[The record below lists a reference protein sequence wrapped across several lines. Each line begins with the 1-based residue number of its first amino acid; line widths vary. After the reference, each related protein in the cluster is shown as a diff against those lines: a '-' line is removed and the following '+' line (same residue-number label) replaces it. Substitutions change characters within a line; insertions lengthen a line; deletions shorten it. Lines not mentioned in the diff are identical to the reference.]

1 MAEEERRWCTGRAIP
16 SSAIPSL
23 CRRRLWVMETVEKAV
38 AASGLPFFHQY
49 LPICM
54 LRAVR
59 QPFDSDKIE
68 QVSAK
73 SSVGGEKQNPFLVS
87 VGFGVVSLFSLCFVG
102 KFSRRW
108 THVYGKLV
116 GIFVGRGRRRRTSRG
131 YGTRLVLFV
140 CDTPF
145 LLLQFAPPLTA

>member
-1 MAEEERRWCTGRAIP
+1 
-16 SSAIPSL
+16 
-23 CRRRLWVMETVEKAV
+23 METVEKAV

-102 KFSRRW
+102 KFSRR
-108 THVYGKLV
+108 
-116 GIFVGRGRRRRTSRG
+116 
-131 YGTRLVLFV
+131 
-140 CDTPF
+140 
-145 LLLQFAPPLTA
+145 